1 MFLSKHVE
9 YPVVAL
15 DAKGTTETSGT
26 GCNPRRILQMGF
38 VTSQGRPGDVAK
50 LRLLVWE
57 IGRLPVSLISGAAV
71 AAMLAAS
78 SNLAWTEIAVQAL
91 PITLVTMAA
100 FAFND
105 LYDRDKDSIAGA
117 KRKPIADGRVTV
129 KEGHL
134 FAALLSVCAL
144 ALAALVEEGR
154 SLYVIVAALFGVAT
168 YSIVAQRLPIVKGL
182 ATAVLCCAPLAY
194 GSEVA
199 QVTVPKPIYFCF
211 AAFVAGRELV
221 LDVVHFS
228 GDSRAGIHTL
238 VAYLSPG
245 ISRLV
250 GWTTMIASVAALT
263 LYSHGIG
270 RLGFAAALLSL
281 AAAGWIGIR
290 DEVKGVIWTRVTLL
304 LGVIS
309 GSLSL

>member
-1 MFLSKHVE
+1 M
-9 YPVVAL
+9 
-15 DAKGTTETSGT
+15 AKS
-26 GCNPRRILQMGF
+26 
-38 VTSQGRPGDVAK
+38 K

-57 IGRLPVSLISGAAV
+57 IGRLPVSLISGVAV
-71 AAMLAAS
+71 AAMLATS
-78 SNLAWTEIAVQAL
+78 SNLAWTEIAAQAL

-105 LYDRDKDSIAGA
+105 LYDRDKDRIAEA

-129 KEGHL
+129 TEGYL

-144 ALAALVEEGR
+144 ALEALVEEGR
-154 SLYVIVAALFGVAT
+154 SLYVIVAALFGVAA
-168 YSIVAQRLPIVKGL
+168 YSIVAQSLPVVKGF

-199 QVTVPKPIYFCF
+199 QVPVPKPIYLFF
-211 AAFVAGRELV
+211 AAFVVGRELL

-228 GDSRAGIHTL
+228 GDLRAGVHTL
-238 VAYLSPG
+238 VAYLTPG

-270 RLGFAAALLSL
+270 RLGFAVALLSL
-281 AAAGWIGIR
+281 AAAGWICTR

>member
-1 MFLSKHVE
+1 M
-9 YPVVAL
+9 
-15 DAKGTTETSGT
+15 
-26 GCNPRRILQMGF
+26 
-38 VTSQGRPGDVAK
+38 AK
-50 LRLLVWE
+50 LRLLVWQ

-78 SNLAWTEIAVQAL
+78 SSFAWTEIAVQAM

-105 LYDRDKDSIAGA
+105 LYDREKDRIAEA
-117 KRKPIADGRVTV
+117 RRKPIADGRVTV
-129 KEGHL
+129 KEGYL

-144 ALAALVEEGR
+144 VLAALVEEGR
-154 SLYVIVAALFGVAT
+154 SLHVITATLFGVAA
-168 YSIVAQRLPIVKGL
+168 YSIVARRLPIIKGVT
-182 ATAVLCCAPLAY
+182 TAVLCCAPLAY

-199 QVTVPKPIYFCF
+199 QVPVPKPIYFFF
-211 AAFVAGRELV
+211 AAFVVGRELV
-221 LDVVHFS
+221 LDVIHLS
-228 GDSRAGIHTL
+228 GDLRAGVHTL
-238 VAYLSPG
+238 VAYLTPG

-250 GWTTMIASVAALT
+250 GWTTMIGSVTALT
-263 LYSHGIG
+263 LYSDGVG
-270 RLGFAAALLSL
+270 RVGFAAALLSL
-281 AAAGWIGIR
+281 AAAGWICMR